1 MHLKITQCMPLVF
14 FRSQCII
21 KSLAELGSFHPV
33 TKAIAVFP
41 PYDLKL
47 GSLNLQ
53 SGFNRVYE
61 LRFMRSLKL
70 KLNQKRIHFKDIPV
84 FVGSSLYDFD
94 DEVTAPVHGFENANH
109 YYETCS
115 SKNF

>member
-1 MHLKITQCMPLVF
+1 
-14 FRSQCII
+14 
-21 KSLAELGSFHPV
+21 
-33 TKAIAVFP
+33 
-41 PYDLKL
+41 
-47 GSLNLQ
+47 
-53 SGFNRVYE
+53 
-61 LRFMRSLKL
+61 MRSLKL